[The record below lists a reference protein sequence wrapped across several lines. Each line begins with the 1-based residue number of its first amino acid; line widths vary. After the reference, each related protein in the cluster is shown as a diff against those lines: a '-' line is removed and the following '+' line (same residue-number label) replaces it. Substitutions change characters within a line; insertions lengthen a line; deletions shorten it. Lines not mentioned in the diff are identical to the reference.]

1 MTTES
6 DNRPRCNAHDH
17 RHAPNY
23 PCAQEPRMYAVKKG
37 GTDKGVVLGVFC
49 ESHSYGEF
57 EAEDFVQR
65 KASATGTYWP
75 GRGSLQLVSMR
86 CSGCGVALPSSHWRG
101 PQCEACEREKTTAE
115 MAEAAREQS
124 AALAKIA
131 ASLEASAD
139 ALARVKAVAERF
151 GFILSEENAHQ
162 LLHLLKDHGITRA
175 LAAESDH
182 DTARRFAQVK
192 GLLDAVAR
200 SRVQSGGPA
209 IGPFEAF
216 TGFASGGVALHAV
229 GIGAEG
235 TPYAADETATNAGSA
250 PYPTALP
257 VDVPRAI
264 EPRDPAVASTAH
276 GQPPTTPTLT
286 KENTM
291 PTTPT
296 APAQSDASGGT
307 ATITGVTAT
316 IRTPKVHASPLV
328 DGLRVDANAAAWR
341 LAGSQFVKLTRDPL
355 VGLLSRHL
363 APGDESLR
371 GRIAAFMETELGSA
385 LLASLL
391 SAAIGAL
398 PVGNGNVTEPLA
410 RELRVRAMAGAGD
423 VVADVLMGPL
433 REVISTYLRDMP
445 AVTAAP
451 EEAPAGLPDA
461 AAEPL
466 RVEARVVDA
475 VPASGARS

>member
-1 MTTES
+1 M
-6 DNRPRCNAHDH
+6 
-17 RHAPNY
+17 
-23 PCAQEPRMYAVKKG
+23 
-37 GTDKGVVLGVFC
+37 
-49 ESHSYGEF
+49 
-57 EAEDFVQR
+57 
-65 KASATGTYWP
+65 
-75 GRGSLQLVSMR
+75 
-86 CSGCGVALPSSHWRG
+86 
-101 PQCEACEREKTTAE
+101 
-115 MAEAAREQS
+115 
-124 AALAKIA
+124 
-131 ASLEASAD
+131 
-139 ALARVKAVAERF
+139 
-151 GFILSEENAHQ
+151 
-162 LLHLLKDHGITRA
+162 LHLLKDHGITRA

-229 GIGAEG
+229 DIGAEG

-307 ATITGVTAT
+307 AAGK
-316 IRTPKVHASPLV
+316 TPKVHASPLV